1 MVMDRRL
8 GLLEARR
15 YAAAVWRP
23 CAVFAATIAVTPVL
37 LRNLAAHGW
46 GADTGA
52 PSPLAATALVGVVS
66 AAWIAKNLRRAAVQP
81 RRDHEAAQR
90 LAELAT
96 AAGQPHCRL
105 LEITHTQWVT
115 AAGQRAWAVDSATGS
130 VGDHWFPAST
140 LPPGAF
146 VLLRRSPNEPPEVLS
161 WLPPNTIRAAG
172 RHAAREARR
181 RQLLGAKQQRLRARH
196 EKEAARDVIHEAEQI
211 ARGH

>member
-1 MVMDRRL
+1 MDRHL
-8 GLLEARR
+8 GLTEARR

-23 CAVFAATIAVTPVL
+23 LAVLAATITVTPVL
-37 LRNLAAHGW
+37 LRNVAAQGW

-52 PSPLAATALVGVVS
+52 PPPLAATAFVGVFS

-81 RRDHEAAQR
+81 RRDREAAQL
-90 LAELAT
+90 LADLASS
-96 AAGQPHCRL
+96 AGQPHCRL

-130 VGDHWFPAST
+130 VDDHWFPNST

-146 VLLRRSPNEPPEVLS
+146 VLLRRPFDQPPEVLN
-161 WLPPNTIRAAG
+161 WLAPGTIHAAG
-172 RHAAREARR
+172 RHADREARR
-181 RQLLGAKQQRLRARH
+181 RQLLDAKQQRLRVRH
-196 EKEAARDVIHEAEQI
+196 EKEAARDVIHEAERI

>member
-1 MVMDRRL
+1 MDRHL

-23 CAVFAATIAVTPVL
+23 LAVLAATITVTPVL

-52 PSPLAATALVGVVS
+52 PPPLAETALVGVFS

-81 RRDHEAAQR
+81 RRDREAAQL
-90 LAELAT
+90 LADLASC
-96 AAGQPHCRL
+96 AGQPHCRL

-130 VGDHWFPAST
+130 VDDHWFPNST

-146 VLLRRSPNEPPEVLS
+146 VLLRRPLDQPPEVLN
-161 WLPPNTIRAAG
+161 WLAPGTIHAAG
-172 RHAAREARR
+172 RHADREARR
-181 RQLLGAKQQRLRARH
+181 RELLDAKRQRRRARH
-196 EKEAARDVIHEAEQI
+196 ENEAARDVIHEAERI
-211 ARGH
+211 ARGQ